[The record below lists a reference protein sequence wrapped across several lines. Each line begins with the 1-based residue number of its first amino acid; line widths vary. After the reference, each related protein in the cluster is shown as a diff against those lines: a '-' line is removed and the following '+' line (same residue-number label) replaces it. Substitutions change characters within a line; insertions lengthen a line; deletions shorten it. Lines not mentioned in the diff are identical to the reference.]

1 MNEQPSTE
9 PPGFSRYRERAA
21 QLVKEPK
28 RVLKLLTEVPEKL
41 RQHPR
46 VTYLGSRISVA
57 SRLLRAWVRGE
68 YTAVP
73 HATIVAL
80 LAALIYFVFILDLIP
95 DFLFWIGLLDD
106 ASVLTYV
113 LTRFNKDLE
122 SFEAWDSTQS
132 QAKEAQQIVDK
143 SLDNP

>member
-1 MNEQPSTE
+1 MTEQSSRE
-9 PPGFSRYRERAA
+9 PPRFSRYRKRAA

-28 RVLKLLTEVPEKL
+28 RVLKLLAQVPEKL
-41 RQHPR
+41 RQHPT
-46 VTYLGSRISVA
+46 VTYLSSHISVA
-57 SRLLRAWVRGE
+57 SRLLLAWVRGE

-73 HATIVAL
+73 HVTIVAL

-113 LTRFNKDLE
+113 FTRFNKDLE
-122 SFEAWDSTQS
+122 SFEAWESAQS
-132 QAKEAQQIVDK
+132 QAKEAPQIVDK

>member
-1 MNEQPSTE
+1 M
-9 PPGFSRYRERAA
+9 
-21 QLVKEPK
+21 
-28 RVLKLLTEVPEKL
+28 LKLLGDVPGKL
-41 RQHPR
+41 RRNPAIS
-46 VTYLGSRISVA
+46 YLGARISLA
-57 SRLLRAWVRGE
+57 SRLLRAWVKGE

-106 ASVLTYV
+106 GGVLTYV

-122 SFEAWDSTQS
+122 AFEAWEQGQS
-132 QAKEAQQIVDK
+132 KPDCTGFPVDN